1 MVGILVTVQKLDQ
14 FVLPKAKVFVKM
26 QITFSNVY
34 MTRSKKEFVP
44 KIVTTKRIT
53 RYLQLRFLDPKYF
66 FVII

>member
-1 MVGILVTVQKLDQ
+1 MVDILVTVQKLDQ
-14 FVLPKAKVFVKM
+14 FVLPKARVFVKM

-53 RYLQLRFLDPKYF
+53 R
-66 FVII
+66 